1 MFTKVP
7 VDNMVWKVERNG
19 IYSVRSAYRLCVEE
33 LVDTSH
39 LRRPGYWSG
48 IWRLKVPPKVRNFVW
63 RVCRG
68 VLPTRVRLQ
77 DKGVQCPTNCV
88 SCADGHEDLSH
99 VFFDCPFVIQVW
111 RSSGL
116 WEAVHHA
123 LMNNDSAVGTVFSLL
138 QNLSSDLSQRFAANL
153 WSVWKHRNIKL
164 WRNEDELYA
173 QVVERARIMIQ
184 DWQVANLP
192 RNSETQQ
199 QHYDEGA
206 VAFQPSDIAETQ
218 SSTPVAAVRQAE
230 NVASSAAQQQHM
242 TGSCPSNPQPLYF
255 GHLRT
260 VSADTGG
267 GQIAFQPH
275 NLEQQ
280 QQRQGSSI
288 MYGQPAGISQA
299 P

>member
-1 MFTKVP
+1 MADFIDVHSKKWNAALVSQVFTHDLAADILNTPLYDQVP

-68 VLPTRVRLQ
+68 MLPTRVRLQ

-111 RSSGL
+111 HSSGL
-116 WEAVHHA
+116 WEAVHHTV
-123 LMNNDSAVGTVFSLL
+123 MNNDSAVGTVFSLL
-138 QNLSSDLSQRFAANL
+138 QNLSSGLSQRFAANL

-173 QVVERARIMIQ
+173 QVV
-184 DWQVANLP
+184 
-192 RNSETQQ
+192 
-199 QHYDEGA
+199 
-206 VAFQPSDIAETQ
+206 
-218 SSTPVAAVRQAE
+218 
-230 NVASSAAQQQHM
+230 
-242 TGSCPSNPQPLYF
+242 
-255 GHLRT
+255 
-260 VSADTGG
+260 
-267 GQIAFQPH
+267 
-275 NLEQQ
+275 
-280 QQRQGSSI
+280 
-288 MYGQPAGISQA
+288 
-299 P
+299 

>member
-1 MFTKVP
+1 MADFIDVHSKKWNAALVSQVFTHDLAADILNTPLYDQVP
-7 VDNMVWKVERNG
+7 VDNMVWKAERNG
-19 IYSVRSAYRLCVEE
+19 IYSVRNAYRLCVEE

-173 QVVERARIMIQ
+173 QVV
-184 DWQVANLP
+184 
-192 RNSETQQ
+192 
-199 QHYDEGA
+199 
-206 VAFQPSDIAETQ
+206 
-218 SSTPVAAVRQAE
+218 
-230 NVASSAAQQQHM
+230 
-242 TGSCPSNPQPLYF
+242 
-255 GHLRT
+255 
-260 VSADTGG
+260 
-267 GQIAFQPH
+267 
-275 NLEQQ
+275 
-280 QQRQGSSI
+280 
-288 MYGQPAGISQA
+288 
-299 P
+299 